1 MALKLGADNK
11 RQIYVLGG
19 LLILILGLAGWELW
33 DNFGPSPAPA
43 AVPALKTSAQGA
55 RATGGTAAEPEAVK
69 LSNANIDPTLH
80 LEKLALSEDVK
91 YAGTG
96 RNIFSADNAPVT
108 IEAPVKSPR
117 ATPTPAVAAVPEA
130 PRPPAIDLKFFG
142 YSQASDKSMQ
152 AFLAHGDDIFL
163 AKTGDIVDHRYK
175 VGQIL
180 PGSIQIT
187 DLGYNNTQTIPLRSN

>member
-1 MALKLGADNK
+1 MALKLGTENK
-11 RQIYVLGG
+11 RQVYVLSG
-19 LLILILGLAGWELW
+19 LAVLILGLGGWELW

-43 AVPALKTSAQGA
+43 AVPALKTPAQA
-55 RATGGTAAEPEAVK
+55 TRAAGGTAAGPEAVK
-69 LSNANIDPTLH
+69 LSNAGIDPTLH
-80 LEKLALSEDVK
+80 IERLALSEDVK

-108 IEAPVKSPR
+108 IETPVKSPR
-117 ATPTPAVAAVPEA
+117 TKPTPAVAAVPQA
-130 PRPPAIDLKFFG
+130 PRPPAIELKFFG

-180 PGSIQIT
+180 PSSIQIT
-187 DLGYNNTQTIPLRSN
+187 DLGYNNTQTLPLQSN

>member
-1 MALKLGADNK
+1 MALRLGTENK
-11 RQIYVLGG
+11 RQVYLLSG
-19 LLILILGLAGWELW
+19 LAALILGLGGWELW

-43 AVPALKTSAQGA
+43 AVPALKTSAQATRAAGGA
-55 RATGGTAAEPEAVK
+55 AAGPEAVK
-69 LSNANIDPTLH
+69 LSNAGIDPTLH
-80 LEKLALSEDVK
+80 LERLALSEDVK

-117 ATPTPAVAAVPEA
+117 TKPMPAVTAVPQA
-130 PRPPAIDLKFFG
+130 PRPPAIELKFFG

-187 DLGYNNTQTIPLRSN
+187 DLGYNNTQTLPLQSN

>member
-1 MALKLGADNK
+1 MALKLGTENK
-11 RQIYVLGG
+11 RQVYVLSG
-19 LLILILGLAGWELW
+19 LAVLILGLGGWELW
-33 DNFGPSPAPA
+33 DTFGPSPAPV
-43 AVPALKTSAQGA
+43 AVPAATTPAQGTRAAGGTSAG
-55 RATGGTAAEPEAVK
+55 PEAVR
-69 LSNANIDPTLH
+69 LSNAVIDPTLH

-96 RNIFSADNAPVT
+96 RNIFSADNAPIA

-117 ATPTPAVAAVPEA
+117 ARALPSAPVAPPV

-142 YSQASDKSMQ
+142 YSQASDKSIQ
-152 AFLAHGDDIFL
+152 AFLTHGDDIFL

-187 DLGYNNTQTIPLRSN
+187 DLGYNNTQTLPLQSN

>member
-1 MALKLGADNK
+1 MALKLGTENK
-11 RQIYVLGG
+11 RQVYMLSG
-19 LLILILGLAGWELW
+19 LAVLILGLGGWELW
-33 DNFGPSPAPA
+33 DNFGPGPAPA
-43 AVPALKTSAQGA
+43 AVPALKAPAQA
-55 RATGGTAAEPEAVK
+55 TRAAGGTAAGPEAVK
-69 LSNANIDPTLH
+69 LSNAGIDPTLH
-80 LEKLALSEDVK
+80 IERLALSEDVK

-117 ATPTPAVAAVPEA
+117 TKPMPAVAAVPQA
-130 PRPPAIDLKFFG
+130 PRPPAIELKFFG

-180 PGSIQIT
+180 PSSIQIT
-187 DLGYNNTQTIPLRSN
+187 DLGYNNTQTLPLQSN